1 MLGILYIFLPA
12 VLHLM
17 SFGKRWVNDR
27 PEEEMDADAIL
38 DVTRMTFVG
47 RFWNFLGT
55 SICRQHGLVMFAC
68 FLFIGLIGSGLYRAR
83 TSIDLLELFDGQA
96 RILKDYRWIENNL
109 GMLVP
114 LEIVVKFSPESQ
126 AVGSRTKD
134 STQEELFKLSFLERL
149 ETTKLV
155 QEKIEDAFGRGG
167 KAIVGRSMSA
177 ATFAPSLP
185 PKGGDI
191 TAFAQRRAYEVRFE
205 QSRSSFL
212 NSGYLRVDKD
222 NTELWRISLRV
233 AAFQGVDYG
242 DFVKELQGT
251 IDPILKA
258 HQCRLEIL
266 RQLAREDRS
275 DAQGARRVLLWD
287 TPRPKALDREDAPSK
302 EIDRWNQQQAMVEA
316 LEIS

>member
-1 MLGILYIFLPA
+1 
-12 VLHLM
+12 
-17 SFGKRWVNDR
+17 
-27 PEEEMDADAIL
+27 
-38 DVTRMTFVG
+38 
-47 RFWNFLGT
+47 
-55 SICRQHGLVMFAC
+55 
-68 FLFIGLIGSGLYRAR
+68 
-83 TSIDLLELFDGQA
+83 
-96 RILKDYRWIENNL
+96 
-109 GMLVP
+109 MLVP

-134 STQEELFKLSFLERL
+134 STPEELFKLSFLERL

-155 QEKIEDAFGRGG
+155 QEKIEEDAFGRGA
-167 KAIVGRSMSA
+167 KPLSAEACRRPPLHLLCHPKEATSPPSHNVAHTKCVRAKSIVFLEQWLS
-177 ATFAPSLP
+177 
-185 PKGGDI
+185 
-191 TAFAQRRAYEVRFE
+191 
-205 QSRSSFL
+205 QSRQRQH
-212 NSGYLRVDKD
+212 GTVA
-222 NTELWRISLRV
+222 ISLRV

-287 TPRPKALDREDAPSK
+287 TPRPKALDREDAPPK

-316 LEIS
+316 LGDLLTKDRLKVMPIEVGLTSSPS